1 MEKKRRLLAIIM
13 AAFMIITMIPSMVF
27 ATPSGEMGGKLKVYG
42 YPVVG
47 ATLKADFAKV
57 TPEGITDGDVSFKWS
72 RKISEEELKELGTE
86 KEYKVTEE
94 DLGYKLVLEVTGKE
108 DLGLTGTLQ
117 AVTPEVT
124 ATEEEAEAL
133 VDAETAEKGESVI
146 TPPAAEESVDDVL
159 TEEVPEEEEW
169 DEEEISEG
177 ELQTEVEPGENTQSS
192 EEEMEGE
199 LLEGG
204 DESAD
209 GEELDVTI
217 SEELNGDDSGQTQE
231 LTYQAEAVTGTENG
245 IINLGTVTPGK
256 ESDSAAVLVIRN
268 TGTGVLNFQPVAP
281 EHVMAM
287 DIEEALQPQQEI
299 KIWVQP
305 REGLEAGE
313 YLDTVTYKTDEGTEV
328 SFQVQ
333 MTVDTVKAPVYGL
346 TADMDAVVFDDL
358 TEGYQEVAG
367 SWTVTLTNSGED
379 TFTLKVPQS
388 ETFEITQIIPEGTE
402 GSLVLEKGA
411 QVSFNIKPVIGLTE
425 GTYKEELVFGIEE
438 SADITRIVNADV
450 TVTAP
455 EEKAAVELNPQS
467 VSFESL
473 KEGYEKVEPVT
484 VSITNKGNVIIALAQ
499 PVAEYFDLG
508 AVSAE
513 ELAPGET
520 ATFTAVPAAG
530 LTAGEYQEKIQ
541 IFRKDNTETALAEI
555 PAVIKVSQKE
565 VHKLTISPAVL
576 DFGEVEAGYK
586 APEKQLV
593 TLANEGNTQV
603 AIEKPVSDYFRIGN
617 PSMEVLEPGEKCTI
631 AIRPKEGLE
640 ASTYVETIFI
650 PNSAS
655 SDVSVDVEFTVNAA
669 AIELQEVQ
677 KPSAVKDVK
686 NGAEKS
692 AKGLGLPST
701 VTITTTEGKMK
712 AKVKWNV
719 EDCTYDRSLKEAQN
733 FTVKGKIIL
742 PEGVSNPNEVSLST
756 SVKVS
761 VKAAYVPKIPDPSNN
776 KITGISSEGYTTQS
790 KISFEAFGA
799 GMENTSPRAGDVR
812 YEPQKWKVINTNSW
826 QGAPYSATFGI
837 TKAGNYTLKVLFERQ
852 KYNGNEWV
860 AEGEN
865 DTKQVNFS
873 IAQGETVTPTPSA
886 QQKNPDKKSA
896 VETGDTTAIMPF
908 VIILIVAVICIAG
921 VVVYKKKKK

>member
-669 AIELQEVQ
+669 AIELREVQ

-719 EDCTYDRSLKEAQN
+719 EDCSYDRSLKEAQN

>member
-169 DEEEISEG
+169 DEEEIPEG
-177 ELQTEVEPGENTQSS
+177 ELQTEIEPGENTQSS

-411 QVSFNIKPVIGLTE
+411 QVSFDIKPVIGLTE

-484 VSITNKGNVIIALAQ
+484 VTITNKGNVIIALAQ

-669 AIELQEVQ
+669 AIELREVQ

-719 EDCTYDRSLKEAQN
+719 EDCSYDHSLKEAQN

>member
-169 DEEEISEG
+169 DEEEIPEG

-873 IAQGETVTPTPSA
+873 IAQGENVTPTPSA